1 MNGIEKITG
10 RILADVEAETQALLA
25 EAKANADEIA
35 AGYADKAKAQTAAI
49 LARGEANADQRKER
63 LASMAG
69 LEGRKLTLAA
79 KQELVEAAF
88 DGALKQLTGLEKEMY
103 IALLADLCVKA
114 CRTGKEE
121 VIFSR
126 KDRDAVGAA
135 VVAKANEKL
144 AKAVAPK
151 LPDSVTETR
160 AGAVLDKVVTA
171 GAALLNGTGML
182 TVSQETRE
190 MAGGLVLKDED
201 VETNC
206 SFEVMLHLRHDE
218 LANEV
223 AKLLFD

>member
-10 RILADVEAETQALLA
+10 QILADVEAETQALLA

-35 AGYADKAKAQTAAI
+35 AGYADKAQAQSAAI
-49 LARGEANADQRKER
+49 LARGEANADQRKDR

-79 KQELVEAAF
+79 KQEMVEAAF
-88 DGALKQLTGLEKEMY
+88 DGALKQLTGLEKEKY

-114 CRTGKEE
+114 SRTGKEE

-126 KDRDAVGAA
+126 KDKDAVGAA

-190 MAGGLVLKDED
+190 MAGGLVLKNED